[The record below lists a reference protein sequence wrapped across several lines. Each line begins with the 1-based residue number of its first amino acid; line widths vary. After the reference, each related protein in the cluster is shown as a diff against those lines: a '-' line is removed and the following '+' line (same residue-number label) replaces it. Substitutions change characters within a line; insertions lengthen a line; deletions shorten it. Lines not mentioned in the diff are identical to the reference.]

1 MMKKLLIIAP
11 HLSTGGCPQV
21 IVNKIELLK
30 DTYQIKCVEY
40 SNIAEVFRIQK
51 DRIINL
57 IGLDN
62 LVILSQNKEEVLMNL
77 IDDFQPDFISLE
89 EIPEFF
95 LDEKITKRIYSND
108 RKYII
113 TETTHDSSFPVER
126 KRWFPDKFI
135 FVSAFSAF
143 KYSGFNIPYEIVEY
157 PVDFKLPRKTEMQT
171 KLNFDPSY
179 KHVVNVGL
187 FTQRKNQAYI
197 FELAKRLLDYK
208 IVFHFLG
215 NLAGNF
221 QSYWEPLIQNKP
233 NNCMVWGERNDVYD
247 FLQASDLFLFTSKGD
262 KNNKELNPI
271 AIKEALEYQ
280 LPMMMYNLD
289 VYCGKYDEYNNITYL
304 TGDIETDITNLKKI
318 LNMNTIQE
326 KFSVSFDENEN
337 KIYVHYNGNEPV
349 NYKVSIK
356 DMTSKCPIYWFN
368 FTAQESV
375 TWYVI
380 PIPTHVIKFKR
391 LSSFRG
397 FDVDF
402 HDENNQLVFSKEYV
416 VNDVE
421 LRYPIFNYDGFDCS
435 WRNYN
440 EFFVDDI
447 YRNFNINN
455 LDTVID
461 IGANIGL
468 FAKYMYSKEA
478 KKVILIEA
486 NPKLENN
493 IKNMLDDDYE
503 RSSVY
508 LSPIFSEKKTVTFNY
523 SDNNSA
529 IGSIAFDSTKGVDYE
544 SLTNSIELETI
555 TLDEII
561 EKEGIERISLLK
573 CDIEGGEYDLIP
585 SLTDKQM
592 SMIDKFMIE
601 IHSNTNNQIQPILN
615 KLESHGFNYKI
626 YSPTLN
632 SMELGDKT
640 TLYGMLVTY

>member
-1 MMKKLLIIAP
+1 MKKLLVIAP

-30 DTYQIKCVEY
+30 DTYEIKCVEY
-40 SNIAEVFRIQK
+40 SNIADAFRVQK

-57 IGLDN
+57 IGSEN
-62 LVILSQNKEEVLMNL
+62 LIILSNDKEQVLMSL
-77 IDDFQPDFISLE
+77 IDDFQPDFISME

-143 KYSGFNIPYEIVEY
+143 KYSSYDIPYEIVEY
-157 PVDFKLPRKTEMQT
+157 PVDFKAAKKRELQN
-171 KLNFDPSY
+171 KLHFDPSY

-187 FTQRKNQAYI
+187 FTPRKNQAYI
-197 FELAKRLLDYK
+197 FELAKHLLDYK

-221 QSYWEPLIQNKP
+221 KDYWEPLIMSKP
-233 NNCMVWGERNDVYD
+233 SNCMVWGERSDVYD
-247 FLQASDLFLFTSKGD
+247 FLESSDLFLFTSKGE

-280 LPMMMYNLD
+280 IPMMMYNLD
-289 VYCGKYDEYNNITYL
+289 VYCGKYDKYENITYL
-304 TGDIETDITNLKKI
+304 TGDIDTDINNLKKI
-318 LNMNTIQE
+318 LNMDSMQE
-326 KFSVSFDENEN
+326 KFSLSFEESQN
-337 KIYVHYNGNEPV
+337 KIFINYNGNEPV

-356 DMTSKCPIYWFN
+356 DTTSKCPMYWFDFQATN
-368 FTAQESV
+368 SV

-380 PIPTHVIKFKR
+380 PIPTHIVKFKR
-391 LSSFRG
+391 LSTFRG
-397 FDVDF
+397 FDIDF
-402 HDENNQLVFSKEYV
+402 YDENKQLVFSKDLII
-416 VNDVE
+416 NDIDLE
-421 LRYPIFNYDGFDCS
+421 YPIFNYDGLDCS

-447 YRNFNINN
+447 YRNFNLNDM
-455 LDTVID
+455 DTVID

-468 FAKYMYSKEA
+468 FAKYMYSKNA
-478 KKVILIEA
+478 NKVILVEA
-486 NPKLENN
+486 NPNLKDKIHNL
-493 IKNMLDDDYE
+493 LDNDLE

-508 LSPIFSEKKTVTFNY
+508 LSPIYSEKKKVVFNY
-523 SDNNSA
+523 SDENSA
-529 IGSIAFDSTKGVDYE
+529 IGSVAFDSTMGIDYE
-544 SLTNSIELETI
+544 SLTHQMKLETI

-561 EKEGIERISLLK
+561 ENENINRISLFK

-585 SLTDKQM
+585 SLTDRQM

-601 IHSNTNNQIQPILN
+601 IHQNKNNEIQPILN
-615 KLESHGFNYKI
+615 KLTSHGFRYKI
-626 YSPTLN
+626 YRPELN
-632 SMELGDKT
+632 SLELGDEN

>member
-1 MMKKLLIIAP
+1 MKKLLVIAP

-30 DTYQIKCVEY
+30 DTYEIKCVEY
-40 SNIAEVFRIQK
+40 SNIADAFRVQK

-57 IGLDN
+57 IGSEN
-62 LVILSQNKEEVLMNL
+62 LIILSNDKEQVLMSL
-77 IDDFQPDFISLE
+77 IDDFQPDFISME

-143 KYSGFNIPYEIVEY
+143 KYSSYDIPYEIVEY
-157 PVDFKLPRKTEMQT
+157 PVDFKVAKKRELQN
-171 KLNFDPSY
+171 KLHFDPSY

-187 FTQRKNQAYI
+187 FTPRKNQAYI
-197 FELAKRLLDYK
+197 FELAKHLLDYK

-221 QSYWEPLIQNKP
+221 KDYWEPLVMSKP
-233 NNCMVWGERNDVYD
+233 SNCMVWGERSDVYD
-247 FLQASDLFLFTSKGD
+247 FLEASDLFLFTSKGD

-271 AIKEALEYQ
+271 AIKEALEYKI
-280 LPMMMYNLD
+280 PMMMYNLD
-289 VYCGKYDEYNNITYL
+289 VYCGKYDKYENITYL
-304 TGDIETDITNLKKI
+304 TGDIDTDINNLKKI
-318 LNMNTIQE
+318 LNMDSMQE
-326 KFSVSFDENEN
+326 KFSLSFEESQN
-337 KIYVHYNGNEPV
+337 KIFINYNGNEPV

-356 DMTSKCPIYWFN
+356 DTTSKCPMYWFN
-368 FTAQESV
+368 FQATNSI

-380 PIPTHVIKFKR
+380 PIPTQIVKFKR
-391 LSSFRG
+391 LSTFRG

-402 HDENNQLVFSKEYV
+402 YDENNQLLFSKDLII
-416 VNDVE
+416 NDVD
-421 LRYPIFNYDGFDCS
+421 LSYPIFNYNGFDCS

-447 YRNFNINN
+447 YRNFNLNDM
-455 LDTVID
+455 DTVID
-461 IGANIGL
+461 VGANIGL
-468 FAKYMYSKEA
+468 FAKYMYSKNA
-478 KKVILIEA
+478 NKVILVEA
-486 NPKLENN
+486 NPNLKDKIHNL
-493 IKNMLDDDYE
+493 LDNDLK

-508 LSPIFSEKKTVTFNY
+508 LSPIYSEKKKVVFNY
-523 SDNNSA
+523 SDENSA
-529 IGSIAFDSTKGVDYE
+529 IGSVAFDPTMGIEYE
-544 SLTNSIELETI
+544 SLTHQIELETI

-561 EKEGIERISLLK
+561 KNENINRISLFK

-585 SLTDKQM
+585 SLTDRQM

-601 IHSNTNNQIQPILN
+601 IHQNKNNEIQPILN
-615 KLESHGFNYKI
+615 KLTSHGFRYKI
-626 YSPTLN
+626 YRPELN
-632 SMELGDKT
+632 SLELGDEN

>member
-1 MMKKLLIIAP
+1 M
-11 HLSTGGCPQV
+11 S
-21 IVNKIELLK
+21 
-30 DTYQIKCVEY
+30 
-40 SNIAEVFRIQK
+40 
-51 DRIINL
+51 
-57 IGLDN
+57 
-62 LVILSQNKEEVLMNL
+62 L
-77 IDDFQPDFISLE
+77 IDDFQPDFISME

-143 KYSGFNIPYEIVEY
+143 KYSSYDIPYEIVEY
-157 PVDFKLPRKTEMQT
+157 PVDFKVAKKRELQN
-171 KLNFDPSY
+171 KLHFDPSY

-187 FTQRKNQAYI
+187 FTPRKNQAYI
-197 FELAKRLLDYK
+197 FELAKHLLDYK

-221 QSYWEPLIQNKP
+221 KDYWEPLVMSKP
-233 NNCMVWGERNDVYD
+233 SNCMVWGERSDVYD
-247 FLQASDLFLFTSKGD
+247 FLESSDLFLFTSKGE

-280 LPMMMYNLD
+280 IPMMMYNLD
-289 VYCGKYDEYNNITYL
+289 VYCGKYDKYENITYL
-304 TGDIETDITNLKKI
+304 TGDIDTDINNLKKI
-318 LNMNTIQE
+318 LNMDSMQE
-326 KFSVSFDENEN
+326 KFSLSFEESQN
-337 KIYVHYNGNEPV
+337 KIFVNYNGNEPV

-356 DMTSKCPIYWFN
+356 DTTSKCPMYWFDFQATN
-368 FTAQESV
+368 SV

-380 PIPTHVIKFKR
+380 PIPTHIVKFKR
-391 LSSFRG
+391 LSTFRG
-397 FDVDF
+397 FDIDF
-402 HDENNQLVFSKEYV
+402 YDENKQLVFSKDLII
-416 VNDVE
+416 NDIDLE
-421 LRYPIFNYDGFDCS
+421 YPIFNYDGLDCS

-447 YRNFNINN
+447 YRNFNLNDM
-455 LDTVID
+455 DTVID

-468 FAKYMYSKEA
+468 FAKYMYSKNA
-478 KKVILIEA
+478 NKVILVEA
-486 NPKLENN
+486 NPNLKDKIHNL
-493 IKNMLDDDYE
+493 LDNDLE

-508 LSPIFSEKKTVTFNY
+508 LSPIYSEKKKVVFNY
-523 SDNNSA
+523 SDENSA
-529 IGSIAFDSTKGVDYE
+529 IGSVAFDSTMGIDYE
-544 SLTNSIELETI
+544 SLTHQMKLETI

-561 EKEGIERISLLK
+561 ENENINRISLFK

-585 SLTDKQM
+585 SLTDRQM

-601 IHSNTNNQIQPILN
+601 IHQNKNNEIQPILN
-615 KLESHGFNYKI
+615 KLTSHGFRYKI
-626 YSPTLN
+626 YRPELN
-632 SMELGDKT
+632 SLELGDEN

>member
-40 SNIAEVFRIQK
+40 SNIADAFRVQK

-57 IGLDN
+57 IGSEN
-62 LVILSQNKEEVLMNL
+62 LIILSHDKEQVLMSL
-77 IDDFQPDFISLE
+77 IDNFQPDFISME

-143 KYSGFNIPYEIVEY
+143 KYSSYDIPYEIVEY
-157 PVDFKLPRKTEMQT
+157 PVDFKAAKKRELQN
-171 KLNFDPSY
+171 KLHFDPSY

-187 FTQRKNQAYI
+187 FTPRKNQAYI
-197 FELAKRLLDYK
+197 FELAKHLLDYK

-221 QSYWEPLIQNKP
+221 KDYWEPLIMSKP
-233 NNCMVWGERNDVYD
+233 SNCMVWGERSDVYD
-247 FLQASDLFLFTSKGD
+247 FLEASDLFLFTSKGD

-271 AIKEALEYQ
+271 AIKEALEYKI
-280 LPMMMYNLD
+280 PMMMYNLD
-289 VYCGKYDEYNNITYL
+289 VYCGKYDKYENITYL
-304 TGDIETDITNLKKI
+304 TGDIDTDINNLKKI
-318 LNMNTIQE
+318 LNMDSMQE
-326 KFSVSFDENEN
+326 KFSLSFEESQN
-337 KIYVHYNGNEPV
+337 KIFINYNGNEPV

-356 DMTSKCPIYWFN
+356 DTTSKCPMYWFN
-368 FTAQESV
+368 FQATNSI

-380 PIPTHVIKFKR
+380 PIPTQIVKFKR
-391 LSSFRG
+391 LSTFRG

-402 HDENNQLVFSKEYV
+402 YDENNQLLFSKDLII
-416 VNDVE
+416 NDVD
-421 LRYPIFNYDGFDCS
+421 LSYPIFNYNGFDCS

-447 YRNFNINN
+447 YRNFNLNDM
-455 LDTVID
+455 DTVID
-461 IGANIGL
+461 VGANIGL
-468 FAKYMYSKEA
+468 FAKYMYSKNA
-478 KKVILIEA
+478 NKVILVEA
-486 NPKLENN
+486 NPNLKDKIHNL
-493 IKNMLDDDYE
+493 LDNDLK

-508 LSPIFSEKKTVTFNY
+508 LSPIYSEKKKVVFNY
-523 SDNNSA
+523 SDENSA
-529 IGSIAFDSTKGVDYE
+529 IGSVAFDPTMGIEYE
-544 SLTNSIELETI
+544 SLTHQIELETI

-561 EKEGIERISLLK
+561 ENENINRISLFK

-585 SLTDKQM
+585 SLTDRQM

-601 IHSNTNNQIQPILN
+601 IHQNKNNEIQPILN
-615 KLESHGFNYKI
+615 KLTSHGFRYKI
-626 YSPTLN
+626 YRPELN
-632 SMELGDKT
+632 SLELGDEN

>member
-1 MMKKLLIIAP
+1 MKKLLVIAP

-30 DTYQIKCVEY
+30 DTYEIKCVEY
-40 SNIAEVFRIQK
+40 SNIADAFRVQK

-57 IGLDN
+57 IGSEN
-62 LVILSQNKEEVLMNL
+62 LIILSNDKEQVLMSL
-77 IDDFQPDFISLE
+77 IDDFQPDFISME

-143 KYSGFNIPYEIVEY
+143 KYSSYDIPYEIVEY
-157 PVDFKLPRKTEMQT
+157 PVDFKAAKKRELQN
-171 KLNFDPSY
+171 KLHFDPSY

-187 FTQRKNQAYI
+187 FTPRKNQAYI
-197 FELAKRLLDYK
+197 FELAKHLLDYK

-221 QSYWEPLIQNKP
+221 KDYWEPLIMSKP
-233 NNCMVWGERNDVYD
+233 SNCMVWGERSDVYD
-247 FLQASDLFLFTSKGD
+247 FLEASDLFLFTSKGD

-271 AIKEALEYQ
+271 AIKEALEYKI
-280 LPMMMYNLD
+280 PMMMYNLD
-289 VYCGKYDEYNNITYL
+289 VYCGKYDKYENITYL
-304 TGDIETDITNLKKI
+304 TGDIDTDINNLKKI
-318 LNMNTIQE
+318 LNMDSMQE
-326 KFSVSFDENEN
+326 KFSLSFEESQN
-337 KIYVHYNGNEPV
+337 KIFVNYNGNEPV

-356 DMTSKCPIYWFN
+356 DTTSKCPMYWFDFQATN
-368 FTAQESV
+368 AV
-375 TWYVI
+375 MWYVI
-380 PIPTHVIKFKR
+380 PIPTHIVKFKR
-391 LSSFRG
+391 LSTFRG

-402 HDENNQLVFSKEYV
+402 YDENNQLVFSKDLII
-416 VNDVE
+416 NDID
-421 LRYPIFNYDGFDCS
+421 LSYPIFNYNNFDCS

-447 YRNFNINN
+447 YRNFNIND
-455 LDTVID
+455 LDTIID
-461 IGANIGL
+461 IGANVGL
-468 FAKYMYSKEA
+468 FAKYMYSKGS
-478 KKVILIEA
+478 KKVILVEA
-486 NPKLENN
+486 NPNLESN
-493 IKNMLDDDYE
+493 IKNMLDDDYN

-585 SLTDKQM
+585 SLTDNQM

-601 IHSNTNNQIQPILN
+601 FHSNDNNQIQPILD
-615 KLESHGFNYKI
+615 KLNSHGFNYKI

-632 SMELGDKT
+632 SMELGDEKT
-640 TLYGMLVTY
+640 FYGMLVTY

>member
-1 MMKKLLIIAP
+1 MKKLLVIAP

-30 DTYQIKCVEY
+30 DTYEIKCVEY
-40 SNIAEVFRIQK
+40 SNIADAFRVQK

-57 IGLDN
+57 IGSEN
-62 LVILSQNKEEVLMNL
+62 LIILSNDKEQVLMSL
-77 IDDFQPDFISLE
+77 IDDFQPDFISME

-143 KYSGFNIPYEIVEY
+143 KYSSYDIPYEIVEY
-157 PVDFKLPRKTEMQT
+157 PVDFKVAKKRELQN
-171 KLNFDPSY
+171 KLHFDPSY

-187 FTQRKNQAYI
+187 FTPRKNQAYI
-197 FELAKRLLDYK
+197 FELAKHLLDYK

-221 QSYWEPLIQNKP
+221 KDYWEPLVMSKP
-233 NNCMVWGERNDVYD
+233 SNCMVWGERNDVYD
-247 FLQASDLFLFTSKGD
+247 FLESSDLFLFTSKGE

-280 LPMMMYNLD
+280 IPMMMYNLD
-289 VYCGKYDEYNNITYL
+289 VYCGKYDKYENITYL
-304 TGDIETDITNLKKI
+304 TGDIDTDINNLKKI
-318 LNMNTIQE
+318 LNMDSMQE
-326 KFSVSFDENEN
+326 KFSLSFEESQN
-337 KIYVHYNGNEPV
+337 KIFINYNGNEPV

-356 DMTSKCPIYWFN
+356 DTTSKCPMYWFDFQATN
-368 FTAQESV
+368 SI

-380 PIPTHVIKFKR
+380 PIPIQIVKFKR
-391 LSSFRG
+391 LSTFRG

-402 HDENNQLVFSKEYV
+402 YDENNQLLFSKDLII
-416 VNDVE
+416 NDVD
-421 LRYPIFNYDGFDCS
+421 LSYPIFNYNGFDCS

-447 YRNFNINN
+447 YRNFNIND

-461 IGANIGL
+461 IGANVGL
-468 FAKYMYSKEA
+468 FAKYMYSKGS
-478 KKVILIEA
+478 KKVVLVEA
-486 NPKLENN
+486 NPNLESN
-493 IKNMLDDDYE
+493 IKNMLDDDYN

-508 LSPIFSEKKTVTFNY
+508 LSPIFSEKKKVTFNY
-523 SDNNSA
+523 SSSNSA
-529 IGSIAFDSTKGVDYE
+529 IGSIAFDSSMGVDYD
-544 SLTNSIELETI
+544 SLTNQMELETI

-561 EKEGIERISLLK
+561 EKENLERISLLK

-601 IHSNTNNQIQPILN
+601 IHSNDNNQIQPILD
-615 KLESHGFNYKI
+615 KLESHGFRYRI

>member
-1 MMKKLLIIAP
+1 MKKLLVIAP

-30 DTYQIKCVEY
+30 DTYEIKCVEY
-40 SNIAEVFRIQK
+40 SNIADAFRVQK

-57 IGLDN
+57 IGSEN
-62 LVILSQNKEEVLMNL
+62 LIILSNDKEQVLMSL
-77 IDDFQPDFISLE
+77 IDDFQPDFISME

-143 KYSGFNIPYEIVEY
+143 KYSSYDIPYEIVEY
-157 PVDFKLPRKTEMQT
+157 PVDFKAAKKRELQN
-171 KLNFDPSY
+171 KLHFDPSY

-187 FTQRKNQAYI
+187 FTPRKNQAYI
-197 FELAKRLLDYK
+197 FELAKHLLDYK

-221 QSYWEPLIQNKP
+221 KDYWEPLIMSKP
-233 NNCMVWGERNDVYD
+233 SNCMVWGERNDVYD
-247 FLQASDLFLFTSKGD
+247 FLESSDLFLFTSKGE

-280 LPMMMYNLD
+280 IPMMMYNLD
-289 VYCGKYDEYNNITYL
+289 VYCGKYDKYENITYL
-304 TGDIETDITNLKKI
+304 TGDIDTDINNLKKI
-318 LNMNTIQE
+318 LNMDSMQE
-326 KFSVSFDENEN
+326 KFSLSFEESQN
-337 KIYVHYNGNEPV
+337 KIFINYNGNEPV

-356 DMTSKCPIYWFN
+356 DTTSKCPMYWFDFQATN
-368 FTAQESV
+368 SI
-375 TWYVI
+375 TWFVI
-380 PIPTHVIKFKR
+380 PIPPQIIKFKR
-391 LSSFRG
+391 LSTFRG
-397 FDVDF
+397 FDIDF
-402 HDENNQLVFSKEYV
+402 YDENKQLVFSKDLII
-416 VNDVE
+416 NDID
-421 LRYPIFNYDGFDCS
+421 LKYPIFNYDGLDCS

-447 YRNFNINN
+447 YRNFNLNDM
-455 LDTVID
+455 DTVID
-461 IGANIGL
+461 VGANIGL
-468 FAKYMYSKEA
+468 FAKYMYSKNA
-478 KKVILIEA
+478 NKVILVEA
-486 NPKLENN
+486 NPNLKDKIHNL
-493 IKNMLDDDYE
+493 LDNDLK

-508 LSPIFSEKKTVTFNY
+508 LSPIYSEKKKVVFNY
-523 SDNNSA
+523 SDENSA
-529 IGSIAFDSTKGVDYE
+529 IGSVAFDPTMGIEYE
-544 SLTNSIELETI
+544 SLTHQIELETI

-561 EKEGIERISLLK
+561 ENENINRISLFK

-585 SLTDKQM
+585 SLTDRQM

-601 IHSNTNNQIQPILN
+601 IHQNKNNEIQPILN
-615 KLESHGFNYKI
+615 KLTSHGFRYKI
-626 YSPTLN
+626 YRPELN
-632 SMELGDKT
+632 SLVLGDEN

>member
-1 MMKKLLIIAP
+1 MKKLLIIAP

-40 SNIAEVFRIQK
+40 SNIADAFRVQK

-57 IGLDN
+57 IGSEN
-62 LVILSQNKEEVLMNL
+62 LIILSHDKEQVLMSL
-77 IDDFQPDFISLE
+77 IDNFQPDFISME

-143 KYSGFNIPYEIVEY
+143 KYSSYDIPYEIVEY
-157 PVDFKLPRKTEMQT
+157 PVDFKAAKKRELQN
-171 KLNFDPSY
+171 KLHFDPSY

-187 FTQRKNQAYI
+187 FTPRKNQAYI
-197 FELAKRLLDYK
+197 FELAKHLLDYK

-221 QSYWEPLIQNKP
+221 KDYWEPLIMSKP
-233 NNCMVWGERNDVYD
+233 SNCMVWGERSDVYD
-247 FLQASDLFLFTSKGD
+247 FLESSDLFLFTSKGE

-280 LPMMMYNLD
+280 IPMMMYNLD
-289 VYCGKYDEYNNITYL
+289 VYCGKYDKYENITYL
-304 TGDIETDITNLKKI
+304 TGDIDTDINNLKKI
-318 LNMNTIQE
+318 LNMDSIQE
-326 KFSVSFDENEN
+326 KFSLSFEESQN
-337 KIYVHYNGNEPV
+337 KIFINYNGNEPV

-356 DMTSKCPIYWFN
+356 DTTSKCPMYWFDFQATN
-368 FTAQESV
+368 SI
-375 TWYVI
+375 TWFVI
-380 PIPTHVIKFKR
+380 PIPPQIIKFKR
-391 LSSFRG
+391 LSTFRG
-397 FDVDF
+397 FDIDF
-402 HDENNQLVFSKEYV
+402 YDENKQLVFSKDLII
-416 VNDVE
+416 NDID
-421 LRYPIFNYDGFDCS
+421 LKYPIFNYDGLDCS

-447 YRNFNINN
+447 YRNFNLNDM
-455 LDTVID
+455 DTVID
-461 IGANIGL
+461 VGANIGL
-468 FAKYMYSKEA
+468 FAKYMYSKNA
-478 KKVILIEA
+478 NKVILVEA
-486 NPKLENN
+486 NPNLKDKIHNL
-493 IKNMLDDDYE
+493 LDNDLK

-508 LSPIFSEKKTVTFNY
+508 LSPIYSEKKKVVFNY
-523 SDNNSA
+523 SDENSA
-529 IGSIAFDSTKGVDYE
+529 IGSVAFDPTMGIEYE
-544 SLTNSIELETI
+544 SLTHQIELETI

-561 EKEGIERISLLK
+561 ENENINRISLFK

-585 SLTDKQM
+585 SLTDRQM

-601 IHSNTNNQIQPILN
+601 IHQNKNNEIQPILN
-615 KLESHGFNYKI
+615 KLTSHGFRYKI
-626 YSPTLN
+626 YRPELN
-632 SMELGDKT
+632 SLELGDEN

>member
-1 MMKKLLIIAP
+1 MKKLLIIAP

-77 IDDFQPDFISLE
+77 IDEFQPDFISLE
-89 EIPEFF
+89 EVPEYF

-143 KYSGFNIPYEIVEY
+143 KYSGFDIPYEIVEY
-157 PVDFKLPRKTEMQT
+157 PVDFKLPRKSEMQT

-233 NNCMVWGERNDVYD
+233 NNCMVWGERSDVYD
-247 FLQASDLFLFTSKGD
+247 FLEASDLFLFTSKGD

-280 LPMMMYNLD
+280 VPMMMYNLD

-304 TGDIETDITNLKKI
+304 TGDIETDIINLKKI
-318 LNMNTIQE
+318 LNMNAIQE

-356 DMTSKCPIYWFN
+356 DMTSKCPMYWFN
-368 FTAQESV
+368 FQATNSV

-380 PIPTHVIKFKR
+380 PIPTHVVKFKR
-391 LSSFRG
+391 LSTFRG

-402 HDENNQLVFSKEYV
+402 YDENNQLVFSKEYT
-416 VNDVE
+416 VNDIE
-421 LRYPIFNYDGFDCS
+421 LSYPIFKFDGLDCS

-461 IGANIGL
+461 IGANVGL
-468 FAKYMYSKEA
+468 FAKYMYSKGA
-478 KKVILIEA
+478 KKVVLVEA
-486 NPKLENN
+486 NPNLEEK
-493 IKNMLDDDYE
+493 IKNILDEDNN

-523 SDNNSA
+523 SDSNSA

-573 CDIEGGEYDLIP
+573 CDIEGGEYNLIP

-601 IHSNTNNQIQPILN
+601 IHSNDNNQIQPILD

-632 SMELGDKT
+632 SMAIADKT
-640 TLYGMLVTY
+640 IKYGMLVTY

>member
-1 MMKKLLIIAP
+1 MKKLLIIAP

-40 SNIAEVFRIQK
+40 SNIADAFRVQK

-57 IGLDN
+57 IGSEN
-62 LVILSQNKEEVLMNL
+62 LIILSNDKEQVLMSL
-77 IDDFQPDFISLE
+77 IDDFQPDFISME

-143 KYSGFNIPYEIVEY
+143 KYSSYDIPYEIVEY
-157 PVDFKLPRKTEMQT
+157 PVDFKVAKKRELQN
-171 KLNFDPSY
+171 KLHFDPSY

-187 FTQRKNQAYI
+187 FTPRKNQAYI
-197 FELAKRLLDYK
+197 FELAKHLLDYK

-221 QSYWEPLIQNKP
+221 KDYWEPLVMSKP
-233 NNCMVWGERNDVYD
+233 SNCMVWGERNDVYD
-247 FLQASDLFLFTSKGD
+247 FLESSDLFLFTSKGE

-280 LPMMMYNLD
+280 IPMMMYNLD
-289 VYCGKYDEYNNITYL
+289 VYCGKYDKYENITYL
-304 TGDIETDITNLKKI
+304 TGDIDTDINNLKKI
-318 LNMNTIQE
+318 LNMDSMQE
-326 KFSVSFDENEN
+326 KFSLSFEESQN
-337 KIYVHYNGNEPV
+337 KIFINYNGNEPV

-356 DMTSKCPIYWFN
+356 DTTSKCPMYWFDFQATN
-368 FTAQESV
+368 SI
-375 TWYVI
+375 TWFVI
-380 PIPTHVIKFKR
+380 PIPPQIIKFKR
-391 LSSFRG
+391 LSTFRG
-397 FDVDF
+397 FDIDF
-402 HDENNQLVFSKEYV
+402 YDENKQLVFSKDLII
-416 VNDVE
+416 NDID
-421 LRYPIFNYDGFDCS
+421 LKYPIFNYDGLDCS

-447 YRNFNINN
+447 YRNFNLNDM
-455 LDTVID
+455 DTVID
-461 IGANIGL
+461 VGANIGL
-468 FAKYMYSKEA
+468 FAKYMYSKNA
-478 KKVILIEA
+478 NKVILVEA
-486 NPKLENN
+486 NPNLKDKIHNL
-493 IKNMLDDDYE
+493 LDNDLE

-508 LSPIFSEKKTVTFNY
+508 LSPIYSEKKKVVFNY
-523 SDNNSA
+523 SDENSA
-529 IGSIAFDSTKGVDYE
+529 IGSVAFDSTMGIDYE
-544 SLTNSIELETI
+544 SLTHQMELETI

-561 EKEGIERISLLK
+561 ENENINRISLFK

-585 SLTDKQM
+585 SLTDRQM

-601 IHSNTNNQIQPILN
+601 IHKNKNNEIQPILN
-615 KLESHGFNYKI
+615 KLTSHGFRYKI
-626 YSPTLN
+626 YRPELN
-632 SMELGDKT
+632 SLELGDEN

>member
-1 MMKKLLIIAP
+1 
-11 HLSTGGCPQV
+11 LSTGGCPQV

-77 IDDFQPDFISLE
+77 IDEFQPDFISLE
-89 EIPEFF
+89 EVPEYF

-143 KYSGFNIPYEIVEY
+143 KYSGFDIPYEIVEY

-247 FLQASDLFLFTSKGD
+247 FLEASDLFLFTSKGD

-280 LPMMMYNLD
+280 LPMMMHNLD

-356 DMTSKCPIYWFN
+356 DMTSKCPMYWFN
-368 FTAQESV
+368 FQASNSV

-380 PIPTHVIKFKR
+380 PIPTHVVKFKR
-391 LSSFRG
+391 LSTFRG

-402 HDENNQLVFSKEYV
+402 YDENNQLVFSKEYT
-416 VNDVE
+416 VNDIE
-421 LRYPIFNYDGFDCS
+421 LRYPIFKFDGLDCS

-461 IGANIGL
+461 IGANVGL
-468 FAKYMYSKEA
+468 FAKYMYSKGSE
-478 KKVILIEA
+478 KVVLVEA
-486 NPKLENN
+486 NPNLEEK
-493 IKNMLDDDYE
+493 IKNILDEDNN

-523 SDNNSA
+523 SDSNSA

-561 EKEGIERISLLK
+561 EKEGIKRISLLK

-592 SMIDKFMIE
+592 SIIDKFMIE
-601 IHSNTNNQIQPILN
+601 IHSNDNNQIQPILD
-615 KLESHGFNYKI
+615 KLECHGFNYKI

-632 SMELGDKT
+632 SMAIADKT
-640 TLYGMLVTY
+640 IKYGMLVTY

>member
-1 MMKKLLIIAP
+1 MKKLLVIAP

-30 DTYQIKCVEY
+30 DTYEIKCVEY
-40 SNIAEVFRIQK
+40 SNIADAFRVQK

-57 IGLDN
+57 IGSEN
-62 LVILSQNKEEVLMNL
+62 LIILSNDKEQVLMSL
-77 IDDFQPDFISLE
+77 IDDFQPDFISME

-143 KYSGFNIPYEIVEY
+143 KYSSYDIPYEIVEY
-157 PVDFKLPRKTEMQT
+157 PVDFKVAKKRELQN
-171 KLNFDPSY
+171 KLHFDPSY

-187 FTQRKNQAYI
+187 FTPRKNQAYI
-197 FELAKRLLDYK
+197 FELAKHLLDYK

-221 QSYWEPLIQNKP
+221 KDYWEPLIMSKP
-233 NNCMVWGERNDVYD
+233 SNCMVWGERSDVYD
-247 FLQASDLFLFTSKGD
+247 FLEASDLFLFTSKGD

-271 AIKEALEYQ
+271 AIKEALEYKI
-280 LPMMMYNLD
+280 PMMMYNLD
-289 VYCGKYDEYNNITYL
+289 VYCGKYDKYENITYL
-304 TGDIETDITNLKKI
+304 TGDIDTDINNLKKI
-318 LNMNTIQE
+318 LNMDSMQE
-326 KFSVSFDENEN
+326 KFSLSFEESQN
-337 KIYVHYNGNEPV
+337 KIFINYNGNEPV

-356 DMTSKCPIYWFN
+356 DTTSKCPMYWFN
-368 FTAQESV
+368 FQATNSI

-380 PIPTHVIKFKR
+380 PIPTQIVKFKR
-391 LSSFRG
+391 LSTFRG

-402 HDENNQLVFSKEYV
+402 YDENNQLLFSKDLII
-416 VNDVE
+416 NDVD
-421 LRYPIFNYDGFDCS
+421 LSYPIFNYNGFDCS

-447 YRNFNINN
+447 YRNFNLNDM
-455 LDTVID
+455 DTVID
-461 IGANIGL
+461 VGANIGL
-468 FAKYMYSKEA
+468 FAKYMYSKNA
-478 KKVILIEA
+478 NKVILVEA
-486 NPKLENN
+486 NPNLKDKIHNL
-493 IKNMLDDDYE
+493 LDNDLK

-508 LSPIFSEKKTVTFNY
+508 LSPIYSEKKKVVFNY
-523 SDNNSA
+523 SDENSA
-529 IGSIAFDSTKGVDYE
+529 IGSVAFDPTMGIEYE
-544 SLTNSIELETI
+544 SLTHQIELETI

-561 EKEGIERISLLK
+561 ENENINRISLFK

-585 SLTDKQM
+585 SLTDRQM

-601 IHSNTNNQIQPILN
+601 IHQNKNNEIQPILN
-615 KLESHGFNYKI
+615 KLTSHGFRYKI
-626 YSPTLN
+626 YRPELN
-632 SMELGDKT
+632 SLELGNEN

>member
-1 MMKKLLIIAP
+1 MKKLLVIAP

-30 DTYQIKCVEY
+30 DTYEIKCVEY
-40 SNIAEVFRIQK
+40 SNIADAFRVQK

-57 IGLDN
+57 IGSEN
-62 LVILSQNKEEVLMNL
+62 LIILSNDKEQVLMSL
-77 IDDFQPDFISLE
+77 IDDFQPDFISME

-143 KYSGFNIPYEIVEY
+143 KYSSYDIPYEIVEY
-157 PVDFKLPRKTEMQT
+157 PVDFKVAKKRELQN
-171 KLNFDPSY
+171 KLHFDPSY

-187 FTQRKNQAYI
+187 FTPRKNQAYI
-197 FELAKRLLDYK
+197 FELAKHLLDYK

-221 QSYWEPLIQNKP
+221 KDYWEPLVMSKP
-233 NNCMVWGERNDVYD
+233 SNCMVWGERSDVYD
-247 FLQASDLFLFTSKGD
+247 FLESSDLFLFTSKGE

-280 LPMMMYNLD
+280 IPMMMYNLD
-289 VYCGKYDEYNNITYL
+289 VYCGKYDKYENITYL
-304 TGDIETDITNLKKI
+304 TGDIDTDINNLKKI
-318 LNMNTIQE
+318 LNMDSMQE
-326 KFSVSFDENEN
+326 KFSLSFEESQN
-337 KIYVHYNGNEPV
+337 KIFINYNGNEPV

-356 DMTSKCPIYWFN
+356 DTTSKCPMYWFDFQATN
-368 FTAQESV
+368 SV

-380 PIPTHVIKFKR
+380 PIPTHIVKFKR
-391 LSSFRG
+391 LSTFRG
-397 FDVDF
+397 FDIDF
-402 HDENNQLVFSKEYV
+402 YDENKQLVFSKDLII
-416 VNDVE
+416 NDIDLE
-421 LRYPIFNYDGFDCS
+421 YPIFNYDGLDCS

-447 YRNFNINN
+447 YRNFNLNDM
-455 LDTVID
+455 DTVID

-468 FAKYMYSKEA
+468 FAKYMYSKNA
-478 KKVILIEA
+478 NKVILVEA
-486 NPKLENN
+486 NPNLKDKIHNL
-493 IKNMLDDDYE
+493 LDNDLE

-508 LSPIFSEKKTVTFNY
+508 LSPIYSEKKKVVFNY
-523 SDNNSA
+523 SDENSA
-529 IGSIAFDSTKGVDYE
+529 IGSVAFDSTMGIDYE
-544 SLTNSIELETI
+544 SLTHQMKLETI

-561 EKEGIERISLLK
+561 ENENINRISLFK

-585 SLTDKQM
+585 SLTDRQM

-601 IHSNTNNQIQPILN
+601 IHQNKNNEIQPILN
-615 KLESHGFNYKI
+615 KLTSHGFRYKI
-626 YSPTLN
+626 YRPELN
-632 SMELGDKT
+632 SLELGDEN

>member
-1 MMKKLLIIAP
+1 MKKLLIIAP

-40 SNIAEVFRIQK
+40 SNIADAFRVQK

-57 IGLDN
+57 IGSEN
-62 LVILSQNKEEVLMNL
+62 LIILSHDKEQVLMSL
-77 IDDFQPDFISLE
+77 IDNFQPDFISME

-143 KYSGFNIPYEIVEY
+143 KYSSYDIPYEIVEY
-157 PVDFKLPRKTEMQT
+157 PVDFKAAKKRELQN
-171 KLNFDPSY
+171 KLHFDPSY

-187 FTQRKNQAYI
+187 FTPRKNQAYI
-197 FELAKRLLDYK
+197 FELAKHLLDYK

-221 QSYWEPLIQNKP
+221 KDYWEPLVMSKP
-233 NNCMVWGERNDVYD
+233 SNCMVWGERSDVYD
-247 FLQASDLFLFTSKGD
+247 FLEASDLFLFTSKGE

-280 LPMMMYNLD
+280 IPMMMYNLD
-289 VYCGKYDEYNNITYL
+289 VYCGKYDKYENITYL
-304 TGDIETDITNLKKI
+304 TGDIDTDINNLKKI
-318 LNMNTIQE
+318 LNMDSMQE
-326 KFSVSFDENEN
+326 KFSLSFEESQN
-337 KIYVHYNGNEPV
+337 KIFVNYNGNEPV

-356 DMTSKCPIYWFN
+356 DTTSKCPMYWFDFQATN
-368 FTAQESV
+368 SV

-380 PIPTHVIKFKR
+380 PIPTHIVKFKR
-391 LSSFRG
+391 LSTFRG
-397 FDVDF
+397 FDIDF
-402 HDENNQLVFSKEYV
+402 YDENKQLVFSKDLII
-416 VNDVE
+416 NDIDLE
-421 LRYPIFNYDGFDCS
+421 YPIFNYDGLDCS

-447 YRNFNINN
+447 YRNFNLNDM
-455 LDTVID
+455 DTVID
-461 IGANIGL
+461 VGANIGL
-468 FAKYMYSKEA
+468 FAKYMYSKNA
-478 KKVILIEA
+478 NKVILVEA
-486 NPKLENN
+486 NPNLKDKIHNL
-493 IKNMLDDDYE
+493 LDNDLK

-508 LSPIFSEKKTVTFNY
+508 LSPIYSEKKKVVFNY
-523 SDNNSA
+523 SDENSA
-529 IGSIAFDSTKGVDYE
+529 IGSVAFDPTMGIEYE
-544 SLTNSIELETI
+544 SLTHQIELETI

-561 EKEGIERISLLK
+561 ENENINRISLFK

-585 SLTDKQM
+585 SLTDRQM

-601 IHSNTNNQIQPILN
+601 IHQNKNNEIQPILN
-615 KLESHGFNYKI
+615 KLTSHGFRYKI
-626 YSPTLN
+626 YRPELN
-632 SMELGDKT
+632 SLELGDEN

>member
-1 MMKKLLIIAP
+1 MKKLLVIAP

-21 IVNKIELLK
+21 IANKIELLK

-40 SNIAEVFRIQK
+40 SNIADAFRVQK
-51 DRIINL
+51 DRIINSIGSENL
-57 IGLDN
+57 I
-62 LVILSQNKEEVLMNL
+62 ILSENKEQTL
-77 IDDFQPDFISLE
+77 IQLINDFQPDFISLE

-95 LDEKITKRIYSND
+95 LDENITKKIYSNE

-143 KYSGFNIPYEIVEY
+143 KYSAYDVPYEIVEY
-157 PVDFKLPRKTEMQT
+157 PVDFKSPKKREIQN

-187 FTQRKNQAYI
+187 FTPRKNQAYI

-221 QSYWEPLIQNKP
+221 KDYWEPLVMNKP

-247 FLQASDLFLFTSKGD
+247 FLEASDLFLFTSKGD

-280 LPMMMYNLD
+280 IPMMMYNLD
-289 VYCGKYDEYNNITYL
+289 VYCGKYDKYKNISFL
-304 TGDIETDITNLKKI
+304 TGNVETDINNLKQI
-318 LNMNTIQE
+318 LNMDTIQE
-326 KFSVSFDENEN
+326 NFSLGFDESQN
-337 KIYVHYNGNEPV
+337 KIYIHYNGNEPV
-349 NYKVSIK
+349 KYKISVK
-356 DMTSKCPIYWFN
+356 DTTSKCPMYWFDYSV
-368 FTAQESV
+368 TGPV

-380 PIPTHVIKFKR
+380 PIPSHVIKFKR
-391 LSSFRG
+391 LSTFRG
-397 FDVDF
+397 FDIDF
-402 HDENNQLVFSKEYV
+402 YNENDELVFSKDLII
-416 VNDVE
+416 NDID
-421 LRYPIFNYDGFDCS
+421 LNYPIFNYNGLDCS

-455 LDTVID
+455 LETVID

-468 FAKYMYSKEA
+468 FAKYMYSKGT
-478 KKVILIEA
+478 KKVVLVEA
-486 NPKLENN
+486 NPNLEKN
-493 IKNMLDDDYE
+493 INIMLDEDLS

-508 LSPIFSEKKTVTFNY
+508 LSPIFSEKKKVTFNY
-523 SDNNSA
+523 SDWNSA
-529 IGSIAFDSTKGVDYE
+529 IGSIAFDSSAGIDYE
-544 SLTNSIELETI
+544 SLTNQMELETI

-561 EKEGIERISLLK
+561 EKEKIERISLFK

-601 IHSNTNNQIQPILN
+601 IHQNTDDKIQPIID
-615 KLESHGFNYKI
+615 KLTQHGFKYKI
-626 YSPTLN
+626 FKPELN
-632 SMELGDKT
+632 SMNPGDEK
-640 TLYGMLVTY
+640 TLYGMLVTF

>member
-1 MMKKLLIIAP
+1 MKKLLIIAP

-77 IDDFQPDFISLE
+77 IDEFQPDFISLE
-89 EIPEFF
+89 EVPEYF

-143 KYSGFNIPYEIVEY
+143 KYSGFDIPYEIVEY
-157 PVDFKLPRKTEMQT
+157 PVDFKLPRKSEMQT

-247 FLQASDLFLFTSKGD
+247 FLEASDLFLFTSKGD

-304 TGDIETDITNLKKI
+304 TGDIETDITNLKKT

-356 DMTSKCPIYWFN
+356 DMTSKCPMYWFN
-368 FTAQESV
+368 FQATNSV

-380 PIPTHVIKFKR
+380 PIPTHVVKFKR
-391 LSSFRG
+391 LSTFRG

-402 HDENNQLVFSKEYV
+402 YDENNQLVFSKEYT
-416 VNDVE
+416 VNDIE
-421 LRYPIFNYDGFDCS
+421 LRYPIFKFDGLDCS

-461 IGANIGL
+461 IGANVGL
-468 FAKYMYSKEA
+468 FAKYMYSKGAE
-478 KKVILIEA
+478 KVVLVEA
-486 NPKLENN
+486 NPNLEEKINN
-493 IKNMLDDDYE
+493 ILDEDNN

-523 SDNNSA
+523 SDSNSA

-561 EKEGIERISLLK
+561 EKEGIGRISLLK

-601 IHSNTNNQIQPILN
+601 IHSNDNNQIQPILD

-632 SMELGDKT
+632 SMAIADKT
-640 TLYGMLVTY
+640 IKYGMLVTY

>member
-1 MMKKLLIIAP
+1 MKKLLVIAP

-21 IVNKIELLK
+21 IANKIELLK

-40 SNIAEVFRIQK
+40 SNIADAFRVQK
-51 DRIINL
+51 DRIINSIGSENL
-57 IGLDN
+57 I
-62 LVILSQNKEEVLMNL
+62 ILSENKEQTL
-77 IDDFQPDFISLE
+77 IQLINDFQPDFISLE

-95 LDEKITKRIYSND
+95 LDENITKKIYSNE

-143 KYSGFNIPYEIVEY
+143 KYSAYDVPYEIVEY
-157 PVDFKLPRKTEMQT
+157 PVDFKSPKKREIQN

-187 FTQRKNQAYI
+187 FTPRKNQAYI

-221 QSYWEPLIQNKP
+221 KDYWEPLVMNKP

-247 FLQASDLFLFTSKGD
+247 FLEASDLFLFTSKGD

-280 LPMMMYNLD
+280 IPMMMYNLD
-289 VYCGKYDEYNNITYL
+289 VYCGKYDKYKNISFL
-304 TGDIETDITNLKKI
+304 TGNVETDINNLKQI
-318 LNMNTIQE
+318 LNMDTIQE
-326 KFSVSFDENEN
+326 NFSLGFDESQN
-337 KIYVHYNGNEPV
+337 KIYIHYNGNEPV
-349 NYKVSIK
+349 KYKISIK
-356 DMTSKCPIYWFN
+356 DTTSKCPMYWFDYSV
-368 FTAQESV
+368 TGPV

-380 PIPTHVIKFKR
+380 PIPSHVIKFKR
-391 LSSFRG
+391 LSTFRG
-397 FDVDF
+397 FDIDF
-402 HDENNQLVFSKEYV
+402 YNENDELVFSKDLII
-416 VNDVE
+416 NDID
-421 LRYPIFNYDGFDCS
+421 LNYPIFNYNGLDCS

-455 LDTVID
+455 LETVID

-468 FAKYMYSKEA
+468 FAKYMDSKGT
-478 KKVILIEA
+478 KKVILVEA
-486 NPKLENN
+486 NPNLEKN
-493 IKNMLDDDYE
+493 INIMLDEDLS

-508 LSPIFSEKKTVTFNY
+508 LSPIFSEKKKVTFNY
-523 SDNNSA
+523 SDWNSA
-529 IGSIAFDSTKGVDYE
+529 IGSIAFDSSAGIDYE
-544 SLTNSIELETI
+544 SLTNQMELETI

-561 EKEGIERISLLK
+561 EKEKIERISLFK

-601 IHSNTNNQIQPILN
+601 IHQNTDNKIQPIID
-615 KLESHGFNYKI
+615 KLTQHGFKFKI
-626 YSPTLN
+626 FKPELN
-632 SMELGDKT
+632 SMNLGDEK
-640 TLYGMLVTY
+640 TLYGMLVTF

>member
-1 MMKKLLIIAP
+1 MKKLLIIAP

-40 SNIAEVFRIQK
+40 SNIADAFRVQK

-57 IGLDN
+57 IGSEN
-62 LVILSQNKEEVLMNL
+62 LIILSHDKEQVLMSL
-77 IDDFQPDFISLE
+77 IDNFQPDFISME

-143 KYSGFNIPYEIVEY
+143 KYSSYDIPYEIVEY
-157 PVDFKLPRKTEMQT
+157 PVDFKAAKKRELQN
-171 KLNFDPSY
+171 KLHFDPSY

-187 FTQRKNQAYI
+187 FTPRKNQAYI
-197 FELAKRLLDYK
+197 FELAKHLLDYK

-221 QSYWEPLIQNKP
+221 KDYWEPLIMSKP
-233 NNCMVWGERNDVYD
+233 SNCMVWGERSDVYD
-247 FLQASDLFLFTSKGD
+247 FLEASDLFLFTSKGE

-280 LPMMMYNLD
+280 IPMMMYNLD
-289 VYCGKYDEYNNITYL
+289 VYCGKYDKYENITYL
-304 TGDIETDITNLKKI
+304 TGDIDTDINNLKKI
-318 LNMNTIQE
+318 LNMDSIQE
-326 KFSVSFDENEN
+326 KFSLSFEESQN
-337 KIYVHYNGNEPV
+337 KIFINYNGNEPV

-356 DMTSKCPIYWFN
+356 DTTSKCPMYWFDFQATN
-368 FTAQESV
+368 SI
-375 TWYVI
+375 TWFVI
-380 PIPTHVIKFKR
+380 PIPPQIIKFKR
-391 LSSFRG
+391 LSTFRG
-397 FDVDF
+397 FDIDF
-402 HDENNQLVFSKEYV
+402 YDENKQLVFSKDLII
-416 VNDVE
+416 NDIDLE
-421 LRYPIFNYDGFDCS
+421 YPIFNYDGLDCS

-447 YRNFNINN
+447 YRNFNLNDM
-455 LDTVID
+455 DTVID
-461 IGANIGL
+461 VGANIGL
-468 FAKYMYSKEA
+468 FAKYMYSKNA
-478 KKVILIEA
+478 NKVILVEA
-486 NPKLENN
+486 NPNLKDKIHNL
-493 IKNMLDDDYE
+493 LDNDLK

-508 LSPIFSEKKTVTFNY
+508 LSPIYSEKKKVVFNY
-523 SDNNSA
+523 SDENSA
-529 IGSIAFDSTKGVDYE
+529 IGSVAFDPTMGIEYE
-544 SLTNSIELETI
+544 SLTHQIELETI

-561 EKEGIERISLLK
+561 ENENINRISLFK

-585 SLTDKQM
+585 SLTDRQM

-601 IHSNTNNQIQPILN
+601 IHQNKNNEIQPILN
-615 KLESHGFNYKI
+615 KLTSHGFRYKI
-626 YSPTLN
+626 YRPELN
-632 SMELGDKT
+632 SLELGDEN

>member
-1 MMKKLLIIAP
+1 MKKLLIIAP

-40 SNIAEVFRIQK
+40 SNIADAFRVQK

-57 IGLDN
+57 IGSEN
-62 LVILSQNKEEVLMNL
+62 LIILSHDKEQVLMSL
-77 IDDFQPDFISLE
+77 IDNFQPDFISME

-143 KYSGFNIPYEIVEY
+143 KYSSYDIPYEIVEY
-157 PVDFKLPRKTEMQT
+157 PVDFKAAKKRELQN
-171 KLNFDPSY
+171 KLHFDPSY

-187 FTQRKNQAYI
+187 FTPRKNQAYI
-197 FELAKRLLDYK
+197 FELAKHLLDYK

-221 QSYWEPLIQNKP
+221 KDYWEPLIMSKP
-233 NNCMVWGERNDVYD
+233 SNCMVWGERSDVYD
-247 FLQASDLFLFTSKGD
+247 FLESSDLFLFTSKGE

-280 LPMMMYNLD
+280 IPMMMYNLD
-289 VYCGKYDEYNNITYL
+289 VYCGKYDKYENITYL
-304 TGDIETDITNLKKI
+304 TGDIDTDITNLKKI
-318 LNMNTIQE
+318 LNMDSIQE
-326 KFSVSFDENEN
+326 KFSLSFEESQN
-337 KIYVHYNGNEPV
+337 KIFINYNGNEPV

-356 DMTSKCPIYWFN
+356 DTTSKCPMYWFN
-368 FTAQESV
+368 FQVNNSI
-375 TWYVI
+375 TWFVI
-380 PIPTHVIKFKR
+380 PIPPQIIKFKR
-391 LSSFRG
+391 LSTFRG
-397 FDVDF
+397 FDIDF
-402 HDENNQLVFSKEYV
+402 YDENKQLVFSKDLII
-416 VNDVE
+416 NDIDLE
-421 LRYPIFNYDGFDCS
+421 YPIFNYDGLDCS

-447 YRNFNINN
+447 YRNFNLNDM
-455 LDTVID
+455 DTVID

-468 FAKYMYSKEA
+468 FAKYMYSKNA
-478 KKVILIEA
+478 NKVILVEA
-486 NPKLENN
+486 NPNLKDKIHNL
-493 IKNMLDDDYE
+493 LDNDLE

-508 LSPIFSEKKTVTFNY
+508 LSPIYSEKKKVVFNY
-523 SDNNSA
+523 SDENSA
-529 IGSIAFDSTKGVDYE
+529 IGSVAFDPTMGIDYE
-544 SLTNSIELETI
+544 SLTHQMELETI

-561 EKEGIERISLLK
+561 ENENINRISLFK

-585 SLTDKQM
+585 SLTDRQM

-601 IHSNTNNQIQPILN
+601 IHQNKNNEIQPILN
-615 KLESHGFNYKI
+615 KLTSYGFRYKI
-626 YSPTLN
+626 YRPELN
-632 SMELGDKT
+632 SLELGDEN

>member
-1 MMKKLLIIAP
+1 MKKLLVIAP

-30 DTYQIKCVEY
+30 DTYEIKCVEY
-40 SNIAEVFRIQK
+40 SNIADAFRVQK

-57 IGLDN
+57 IGSEN
-62 LVILSQNKEEVLMNL
+62 LIILSNDKEQVLMSL
-77 IDDFQPDFISLE
+77 IDDFQPDFISME

-143 KYSGFNIPYEIVEY
+143 KYSSYDIPYEIVEY
-157 PVDFKLPRKTEMQT
+157 PVDFKVAKKRELQN
-171 KLNFDPSY
+171 KLHFDPSY

-187 FTQRKNQAYI
+187 FTPRKNQAYI
-197 FELAKRLLDYK
+197 FELAKHLLDYK

-221 QSYWEPLIQNKP
+221 KDYWEPLVMSKP
-233 NNCMVWGERNDVYD
+233 SNCMVWGERNDVYD
-247 FLQASDLFLFTSKGD
+247 FLESSDLFLFTSKGE

-280 LPMMMYNLD
+280 IPMMMYNLD
-289 VYCGKYDEYNNITYL
+289 VYCGKYDKYKNITYL
-304 TGDIETDITNLKKI
+304 TGDIDTDINNLKKI
-318 LNMNTIQE
+318 LNMDSMQE
-326 KFSVSFDENEN
+326 KFSLSFEESQN
-337 KIYVHYNGNEPV
+337 KIFINYNGNESV

-356 DMTSKCPIYWFN
+356 DTTSKCPIYWFDFQATN
-368 FTAQESV
+368 SV

-380 PIPTHVIKFKR
+380 PIPTHIVKFKR
-391 LSSFRG
+391 LSTFRG

-402 HDENNQLVFSKEYV
+402 YDENNQLVFSKDLII
-416 VNDVE
+416 NDVD
-421 LRYPIFNYDGFDCS
+421 LSYPIFNYNGFDCS

-447 YRNFNINN
+447 YRNFNIND

-461 IGANIGL
+461 IGANVGL
-468 FAKYMYSKEA
+468 FAKYMYSKGS
-478 KKVILIEA
+478 KKVVLVEA
-486 NPKLENN
+486 NPNLESN
-493 IKNMLDDDYE
+493 IKNMLDDDYN

-508 LSPIFSEKKTVTFNY
+508 LSPIFSEKKKVTFNY
-523 SDNNSA
+523 SSSNSA
-529 IGSIAFDSTKGVDYE
+529 IGSIAFDSSMGIDYDT
-544 SLTNSIELETI
+544 LTNQMELETI

-561 EKEGIERISLLK
+561 EKENLERISLLK
-573 CDIEGGEYDLIP
+573 CDIEGGEYNLIP

-601 IHSNTNNQIQPILN
+601 IHSNNNNQIQPILD
-615 KLESHGFNYKI
+615 KLEYHGFRYRI

>member
-1 MMKKLLIIAP
+1 MKKLLVIAP

-30 DTYQIKCVEY
+30 GTYEIKCVEY
-40 SNIAEVFRIQK
+40 SNIADAFRVQK

-57 IGLDN
+57 IGSEN
-62 LVILSQNKEEVLMNL
+62 LIILNGNKEEQL
-77 IDDFQPDFISLE
+77 ISIINDFQPNFISLE
-89 EIPEFF
+89 EIPEYF
-95 LDEKITKRIYSND
+95 LDENITKKIYSNT
-108 RKYII
+108 RNYII

-143 KYSGFNIPYEIVEY
+143 KYSVFDIPYEIVEY
-157 PVDFKLPRKTEMQT
+157 PVDFKTPKKREIQN
-171 KLNFDPSY
+171 KLSFDPSY

-187 FTQRKNQAYI
+187 FTPRKNQSYI

-221 QSYWEPLIQNKP
+221 KDYWEPLVNNKP
-233 NNCMVWGERNDVYD
+233 NNCMIWGERNDVYD

-280 LPMMMYNLD
+280 IPMMMYNLD
-289 VYCGKYDEYNNITYL
+289 VYCGKYNEYTNITFL
-304 TGDIETDITNLKKI
+304 TGDIDTDINNLKKI
-318 LNMNTIQE
+318 LKMNKIQE
-326 KFSVSFDENEN
+326 KFSLSFDENEN
-337 KIYVHYNGNEPV
+337 KIYIHYNGSEPL
-349 NYKVSIK
+349 NYKISIK
-356 DMTSKCPIYWFN
+356 DTTSKCPMYWFDYSV
-368 FTAQESV
+368 TGPV

-380 PIPTHVIKFKR
+380 PIPSHIIKFKR
-391 LSSFRG
+391 LSTFKG
-397 FDVDF
+397 FDIDF
-402 HDENNQLVFSKEYV
+402 HDDNGELLFSKELLI
-416 VNDVE
+416 NDID
-421 LRYPIFNYDGFDCS
+421 LKYPIFNYNGLDCS

-468 FAKYMYSKEA
+468 FAKYMYSKGA
-478 KKVILIEA
+478 KKVILVEA
-486 NPKLENN
+486 NPNLEKN
-493 IKNMLDDDYE
+493 INSMLDEDLS
-503 RSSVY
+503 RSSIY
-508 LSPIFSEKKTVTFNY
+508 LSPIFSEKKKIIFNY
-523 SDNNSA
+523 SHSNSA
-529 IGSIAFDSTKGVDYE
+529 IGSIAFDSSAGIDYE
-544 SLTNSIELETI
+544 SLTNQIELETI

-561 EKEGIERISLLK
+561 ENENLERISLFK

-601 IHSNTNNQIQPILN
+601 IHQNNNNEIQPILD
-615 KLESHGFNYKI
+615 KLTFHGFKYKI
-626 YSPTLN
+626 YRPELN
-632 SMELGDKT
+632 SMFISDEKT
-640 TLYGMLVTY
+640 PYGMLVTY

>member
-1 MMKKLLIIAP
+1 MKKLLIIAP

-40 SNIAEVFRIQK
+40 SNIADAFRVQK

-57 IGLDN
+57 IGSEN
-62 LVILSQNKEEVLMNL
+62 LIILSNDKEQVLMSL
-77 IDDFQPDFISLE
+77 IDDFQPDFISME

-143 KYSGFNIPYEIVEY
+143 KYSSYDIPYEIVEY
-157 PVDFKLPRKTEMQT
+157 PVDFKAAKKRELQN
-171 KLNFDPSY
+171 KLHFDPSY

-187 FTQRKNQAYI
+187 FTPRKNQAYI
-197 FELAKRLLDYK
+197 FELAKHLLDYK

-221 QSYWEPLIQNKP
+221 KDYWEPLVMSKP
-233 NNCMVWGERNDVYD
+233 SNCMVWGERNDVYD
-247 FLQASDLFLFTSKGD
+247 FLESSDLFLFTSKGE

-280 LPMMMYNLD
+280 IPMMMYNLD
-289 VYCGKYDEYNNITYL
+289 VYCGKYDKYENITYL
-304 TGDIETDITNLKKI
+304 TGDIDTDINNLKKI
-318 LNMNTIQE
+318 LNMDSIQE
-326 KFSVSFDENEN
+326 KFSLSFEESQN
-337 KIYVHYNGNEPV
+337 KIFVNYNGNEPV

-356 DMTSKCPIYWFN
+356 DTTSKCPMYWFDFQATN
-368 FTAQESV
+368 SI
-375 TWYVI
+375 TWFVI
-380 PIPTHVIKFKR
+380 PIPPQIIKFKR
-391 LSSFRG
+391 LSTFRG
-397 FDVDF
+397 FDIDF
-402 HDENNQLVFSKEYV
+402 YDENKQLVFSKDLII
-416 VNDVE
+416 NDID
-421 LRYPIFNYDGFDCS
+421 LKYPIFNYDGLDCS

-447 YRNFNINN
+447 YRNFNLNDM
-455 LDTVID
+455 DTVID

-468 FAKYMYSKEA
+468 FAKYMYSKNA
-478 KKVILIEA
+478 NKVILVEA
-486 NPKLENN
+486 NPNLKDKIHNL
-493 IKNMLDDDYE
+493 LDNDLK

-508 LSPIFSEKKTVTFNY
+508 LSPIYSEKKKVVFNY
-523 SDNNSA
+523 SDENSA
-529 IGSIAFDSTKGVDYE
+529 IGSVAFDSTMGIEYE
-544 SLTNSIELETI
+544 SLTHQIELETI

-561 EKEGIERISLLK
+561 ENENINRISLFK

-585 SLTDKQM
+585 SLTDRQM

-601 IHSNTNNQIQPILN
+601 IHQNKNNEIQPILN
-615 KLESHGFNYKI
+615 KLTSHGFRYKI
-626 YSPTLN
+626 YRPELN
-632 SMELGDKT
+632 SLELGDEN

>member
-1 MMKKLLIIAP
+1 MKKLLVIAP

-21 IVNKIELLK
+21 IANKIELLK

-40 SNIAEVFRIQK
+40 SNIADAFRVQK
-51 DRIINL
+51 DRIINSIGSENL
-57 IGLDN
+57 I
-62 LVILSQNKEEVLMNL
+62 ILSENKEQTL
-77 IDDFQPDFISLE
+77 IQLINDFQPDFISLE

-95 LDEKITKRIYSND
+95 LDENITKKIYSNE

-143 KYSGFNIPYEIVEY
+143 KYSAYDVPYEIVEY
-157 PVDFKLPRKTEMQT
+157 PVDFKSPKKREIQN

-187 FTQRKNQAYI
+187 FTPRKNQAYI

-221 QSYWEPLIQNKP
+221 KDYWEPLVMNKP

-247 FLQASDLFLFTSKGD
+247 FLEASDLFLFTSKGD

-280 LPMMMYNLD
+280 IPMMMYNLD
-289 VYCGKYDEYNNITYL
+289 VYCGKYDKYKNISFL
-304 TGDIETDITNLKKI
+304 TGNVETDINNLKQI
-318 LNMNTIQE
+318 LNMDTIQE
-326 KFSVSFDENEN
+326 NFSLGFDESQN
-337 KIYVHYNGNEPV
+337 KIYIHYNGNEPV
-349 NYKVSIK
+349 KYKISIK
-356 DMTSKCPIYWFN
+356 DTTSKCPMYWFDYSV
-368 FTAQESV
+368 TGPV

-380 PIPTHVIKFKR
+380 PIPSHVIKFKR
-391 LSSFRG
+391 LSTFRG
-397 FDVDF
+397 FDIDF
-402 HDENNQLVFSKEYV
+402 YNENDELVFSKDLII
-416 VNDVE
+416 NDID
-421 LRYPIFNYDGFDCS
+421 LNYPIFNYNGLDCS

-455 LDTVID
+455 LETVID

-468 FAKYMYSKEA
+468 FAKYMYSKGT
-478 KKVILIEA
+478 KKVILVEA
-486 NPKLENN
+486 NPNLEKN
-493 IKNMLDDDYE
+493 INIMLDEDLS

-508 LSPIFSEKKTVTFNY
+508 LSPIFSEKKKVTFNY
-523 SDNNSA
+523 SDWNSA
-529 IGSIAFDSTKGVDYE
+529 IGSIAFDSSAGIDYE
-544 SLTNSIELETI
+544 SLTNQMELETI

-561 EKEGIERISLLK
+561 EKEKIERISLFK

-601 IHSNTNNQIQPILN
+601 IHQNTDNKIQPIID
-615 KLESHGFNYKI
+615 KLTQHGFKFKI
-626 YSPTLN
+626 FKPELN
-632 SMELGDKT
+632 SMNLGDEK
-640 TLYGMLVTY
+640 TLYGMLVTF

>member
-1 MMKKLLIIAP
+1 MKKLLIIAP

-40 SNIAEVFRIQK
+40 ANLADIFRVQK

-57 IGLDN
+57 IGLEN
-62 LVILSQNKEEVLMNL
+62 FIILSQNKEEVLMKL

-143 KYSGFNIPYEIVEY
+143 KYSAYDIPYEIVEY
-157 PVDFKLPRKTEMQT
+157 PVDFKIPKKQEKQN

-187 FTQRKNQAYI
+187 FTPRKNQEYI
-197 FELAKRLLDYK
+197 FELSKQLLDYK

-247 FLQASDLFLFTSKGD
+247 FLEASDLFLFTSKGD

-280 LPMMMYNLD
+280 VPMMMYNLD

-304 TGDIETDITNLKKI
+304 TGDIETDINNLKQI

-326 KFSVSFDENEN
+326 KFSISFDENEN

-356 DMTSKCPIYWFN
+356 DMTSKCPMYWFN
-368 FTAQESV
+368 FQATNSV

-380 PIPTHVIKFKR
+380 PIPTHIIKFKR

-402 HDENNQLVFSKEYV
+402 YNEDNQLVFSKEYV

-421 LRYPIFNYDGFDCS
+421 LRYPIFKYDGLDCS

-461 IGANIGL
+461 IGANVGL
-468 FAKYMYSKEA
+468 FAKYMYSKDA
-478 KKVILIEA
+478 RKVVLVEA

-493 IKNMLDDDYE
+493 VKNILDNDYS

-523 SDNNSA
+523 SDINSA

-561 EKEGIERISLLK
+561 ENEGIERISLLK

-585 SLTDKQM
+585 SFTDKQM

-601 IHSNTNNQIQPILN
+601 IHSNTNNQIQPILD

-640 TLYGMLVTY
+640 TEYGMLVTY

>member
-1 MMKKLLIIAP
+1 MKKLLVIAP

-30 DTYQIKCVEY
+30 DTYEIKCVEY
-40 SNIAEVFRIQK
+40 SNIADAFRVQK

-57 IGLDN
+57 IGSEN
-62 LVILSQNKEEVLMNL
+62 LIILSNDKEQVLMSL
-77 IDDFQPDFISLE
+77 IDDFQPDFISME

-143 KYSGFNIPYEIVEY
+143 KYSSYDIPYEIVEY
-157 PVDFKLPRKTEMQT
+157 PVDFKVAKKRELQN
-171 KLNFDPSY
+171 KLHFDPSY

-187 FTQRKNQAYI
+187 FTPRKNQAYI
-197 FELAKRLLDYK
+197 FELAKHLLDYK

-221 QSYWEPLIQNKP
+221 KDYWEPLVMSKP
-233 NNCMVWGERNDVYD
+233 SNCMVWGERSDVYD
-247 FLQASDLFLFTSKGD
+247 FLEASDLFLFTSKGE

-280 LPMMMYNLD
+280 IPMMMYNLD
-289 VYCGKYDEYNNITYL
+289 VYCGKYDKYENITYL
-304 TGDIETDITNLKKI
+304 TGDIDTDINNLKKI
-318 LNMNTIQE
+318 LNMDSMQE
-326 KFSVSFDENEN
+326 KFSLSFEESQN
-337 KIYVHYNGNEPV
+337 KIFVNYNGNEPV

-356 DMTSKCPIYWFN
+356 DTTSKCPMYWFDFQATN
-368 FTAQESV
+368 SV

-380 PIPTHVIKFKR
+380 PIPTHIVKFKR
-391 LSSFRG
+391 LSTFRG
-397 FDVDF
+397 FDIDF
-402 HDENNQLVFSKEYV
+402 YDENKQLVFSKDLII
-416 VNDVE
+416 NDIDLE
-421 LRYPIFNYDGFDCS
+421 YPIFNYDGLDCS

-447 YRNFNINN
+447 YRNFNLNDM
-455 LDTVID
+455 DTVID
-461 IGANIGL
+461 VGANIGL
-468 FAKYMYSKEA
+468 FAKYMYSKNA
-478 KKVILIEA
+478 NKVILVEA
-486 NPKLENN
+486 NPNLKDKIHNL
-493 IKNMLDDDYE
+493 LDNDLE

-508 LSPIFSEKKTVTFNY
+508 LSPIYSEKKKVVFNY
-523 SDNNSA
+523 SDENSA
-529 IGSIAFDSTKGVDYE
+529 IGSVAFDPTMGIEYE
-544 SLTNSIELETI
+544 SLTHQIELETI

-561 EKEGIERISLLK
+561 ENENINRISLFK

-585 SLTDKQM
+585 SLTDRQM

-601 IHSNTNNQIQPILN
+601 IHQNKNNEIQPILN
-615 KLESHGFNYKI
+615 KLTSHGFRYKI
-626 YSPTLN
+626 YRPELN
-632 SMELGDKT
+632 SLELGDEN

>member
-1 MMKKLLIIAP
+1 MKKLLIIAP

-30 DTYQIKCVEY
+30 DTYHIKCVEY
-40 SNIAEVFRIQK
+40 SNIAEVFRVQK

-62 LVILSQNKEEVLMNL
+62 FVILNQNKEEVLMNL
-77 IDDFQPDFISLE
+77 IDEFQPDFISLE

-113 TETTHDSSFPVER
+113 TETTHDSSFPVDR

-143 KYSGFNIPYEIVEY
+143 KYSGYDIPYEIVEY
-157 PVDFKLPRKTEMQT
+157 PVDFKTPRKNEMQN

-187 FTQRKNQAYI
+187 FTPRKNQAYI
-197 FELAKRLLDYK
+197 FELAKRLVDYK

-221 QSYWEPLIQNKP
+221 KDYWEPLMQNKP

-247 FLQASDLFLFTSKGD
+247 FLEASDLFLFTSKGD

-289 VYCGKYDEYNNITYL
+289 VYCGKYDEYKNITYL
-304 TGDIETDITNLKKI
+304 TGDIDTDINNLKKI
-318 LNMNTIQE
+318 LNMNSIQE
-326 KFSVSFDENEN
+326 KFSLSFDENDN
-337 KIYVHYNGNEPV
+337 KIYIHYNGNEPV

-356 DMTSKCPIYWFN
+356 DMTSKCPMYWFN
-368 FTAQESV
+368 FQATNSV

-380 PIPTHVIKFKR
+380 PIPSHVVKFKR

-402 HDENNQLVFSKEYV
+402 YDENHQLSFSKEFT
-416 VNDVE
+416 VNDIE
-421 LRYPIFNYDGFDCS
+421 LRYPIFKYDGLDCS

-447 YRNFNINN
+447 YRNFNIND

-468 FAKYMYSKEA
+468 FAKYMYSKNA
-478 KKVILIEA
+478 RKVILIEA
-486 NPKLENN
+486 NPKLESN
-493 IKNMLDDDYE
+493 IKNMLDNDYS

-523 SDNNSA
+523 SDSNSA
-529 IGSIAFDSTKGVDYE
+529 IGSIAFDSTKGVHYE

-561 EKEGIERISLLK
+561 ENEGIERISLLK

-585 SLTDKQM
+585 SLTDEQM

-601 IHSNTNNQIQPILN
+601 FHNNNNNEIQPILD
-615 KLESHGFNYKI
+615 KLDSHKFKYKI

-632 SMELGDKT
+632 SMTLGDKT
-640 TLYGMLVTY
+640 TPYGMLVTY

>member
-1 MMKKLLIIAP
+1 MKKLLVIAP

-30 DTYQIKCVEY
+30 DTYEIKCVEY
-40 SNIAEVFRIQK
+40 SNIADAFRVQK

-57 IGLDN
+57 IGSEN
-62 LVILSQNKEEVLMNL
+62 LIILSNDKEQVLMSL
-77 IDDFQPDFISLE
+77 IDDFQPDFISME

-143 KYSGFNIPYEIVEY
+143 KYSSYDIPYEIVEY
-157 PVDFKLPRKTEMQT
+157 PVDFKVAKKRELQN
-171 KLNFDPSY
+171 KLHFDPSY

-187 FTQRKNQAYI
+187 FTPRKNQAYI
-197 FELAKRLLDYK
+197 FELAKHLLDYK

-221 QSYWEPLIQNKP
+221 KDYWEPLVMSKP
-233 NNCMVWGERNDVYD
+233 SNCMVWGERNDVYD
-247 FLQASDLFLFTSKGD
+247 FLESSDLFLFTSKGE

-280 LPMMMYNLD
+280 IPMMMYNLD
-289 VYCGKYDEYNNITYL
+289 VYCGKYDKYENITYL
-304 TGDIETDITNLKKI
+304 TGDIDTDINNLKKI
-318 LNMNTIQE
+318 LNMDSMQE
-326 KFSVSFDENEN
+326 KFSLSFEESQN
-337 KIYVHYNGNEPV
+337 KIFINYNGNEFV

-356 DMTSKCPIYWFN
+356 DTTSKCPMYWFDFQATN
-368 FTAQESV
+368 SI

-380 PIPTHVIKFKR
+380 PIPTHIVKFKR
-391 LSSFRG
+391 LSTFRG

-402 HDENNQLVFSKEYV
+402 YDENNQLVFSKDLII
-416 VNDVE
+416 NDID
-421 LRYPIFNYDGFDCS
+421 LSYPIFNYNGFDCS

-447 YRNFNINN
+447 YRNFNIND

-461 IGANIGL
+461 IGANVGL
-468 FAKYMYSKEA
+468 FAKYMYSKGSN
-478 KKVILIEA
+478 KVVLVEA
-486 NPKLENN
+486 NPNLESN
-493 IKNMLDDDYE
+493 IKNMLDNDYN

-508 LSPIFSEKKTVTFNY
+508 LSPIFSEKKKVTFNY
-523 SDNNSA
+523 SSSNSA
-529 IGSIAFDSTKGVDYE
+529 IGSIAFDSSMGLDYD
-544 SLTNSIELETI
+544 SLTNQMELETI

-561 EKEGIERISLLK
+561 EKENLDRISLLK

-601 IHSNTNNQIQPILN
+601 IHSNNNNQIQPILD

>member
-1 MMKKLLIIAP
+1 MKKLLIIAP

-40 SNIAEVFRIQK
+40 SNIADAFRVQK

-57 IGLDN
+57 IGSEN
-62 LVILSQNKEEVLMNL
+62 LIILSHDKEQVLMSL
-77 IDDFQPDFISLE
+77 IDNFQPDFISME

-143 KYSGFNIPYEIVEY
+143 KYSSYDIPYEIVEY
-157 PVDFKLPRKTEMQT
+157 PVDFKAAKKRELQN
-171 KLNFDPSY
+171 KLHFDPSY

-187 FTQRKNQAYI
+187 FTPRKNQAYI
-197 FELAKRLLDYK
+197 FELAKHLLDYK

-221 QSYWEPLIQNKP
+221 KDYWEPLIMSKP
-233 NNCMVWGERNDVYD
+233 SNCMVWGERSDVYD
-247 FLQASDLFLFTSKGD
+247 FLEASDLFLFTSKGE

-280 LPMMMYNLD
+280 IPMMMYNLD
-289 VYCGKYDEYNNITYL
+289 VYCGKYDKYENITYL
-304 TGDIETDITNLKKI
+304 TGDIDTDINNLKKI
-318 LNMNTIQE
+318 LNMDSMQE
-326 KFSVSFDENEN
+326 KFSLSFEESQN
-337 KIYVHYNGNEPV
+337 KIFINYNGNEPV

-356 DMTSKCPIYWFN
+356 DTTSKCPMYWFN
-368 FTAQESV
+368 FQINNSI
-375 TWYVI
+375 TWFVI
-380 PIPTHVIKFKR
+380 PIPPQIIKFKR
-391 LSSFRG
+391 LSTFRG
-397 FDVDF
+397 FDIDF
-402 HDENNQLVFSKEYV
+402 YDENKQLVFSKDLII
-416 VNDVE
+416 NDIDLE
-421 LRYPIFNYDGFDCS
+421 YPIFNYDGLDCS

-447 YRNFNINN
+447 YRNFNLNDM
-455 LDTVID
+455 DTVID
-461 IGANIGL
+461 VGANIGL
-468 FAKYMYSKEA
+468 FAKYMYSKNA
-478 KKVILIEA
+478 NKVILVEA
-486 NPKLENN
+486 NPNLKDKIHNL
-493 IKNMLDDDYE
+493 LDNDLK

-508 LSPIFSEKKTVTFNY
+508 LSPIYSEKKKVVFNY
-523 SDNNSA
+523 SDENSA
-529 IGSIAFDSTKGVDYE
+529 IGSVAFDPTMGIEYE
-544 SLTNSIELETI
+544 SLTHQIELETI

-561 EKEGIERISLLK
+561 ENENINRISLFK

-585 SLTDKQM
+585 SLTDRQM

-601 IHSNTNNQIQPILN
+601 IHQNKNNEIQPILN
-615 KLESHGFNYKI
+615 KLTSHGFRYKI
-626 YSPTLN
+626 YRPELN
-632 SMELGDKT
+632 SLVLGDEN

>member
-1 MMKKLLIIAP
+1 MKKLLVIAP

-30 DTYQIKCVEY
+30 DTYEIKCVEY
-40 SNIAEVFRIQK
+40 SNIADAFRVQK

-57 IGLDN
+57 IGSEN
-62 LVILSQNKEEVLMNL
+62 LIILSNDKEQVLMSL
-77 IDDFQPDFISLE
+77 IDDFQPDFISME

-143 KYSGFNIPYEIVEY
+143 KYSSYDIPYEIVEY
-157 PVDFKLPRKTEMQT
+157 PVDFKAAKKRELQN
-171 KLNFDPSY
+171 KLHFDPSY

-187 FTQRKNQAYI
+187 FTPRKNQAYI
-197 FELAKRLLDYK
+197 FELAKHLLDYK

-221 QSYWEPLIQNKP
+221 KDYWEPLVMSKP
-233 NNCMVWGERNDVYD
+233 SNCMVWGERSDVYD
-247 FLQASDLFLFTSKGD
+247 FLEASDLFLFTSKGE

-280 LPMMMYNLD
+280 IPMMMYNLD
-289 VYCGKYDEYNNITYL
+289 VYCGKYDKYENITYL
-304 TGDIETDITNLKKI
+304 TGDIDTDINNLKKI
-318 LNMNTIQE
+318 LNMDSMQE
-326 KFSVSFDENEN
+326 KFSLSFEESQN
-337 KIYVHYNGNEPV
+337 KIFINYNGNEPV

-356 DMTSKCPIYWFN
+356 DTTSKCPMYWFDFQATN
-368 FTAQESV
+368 SI

-380 PIPTHVIKFKR
+380 PIPPQIIKFKR
-391 LSSFRG
+391 LSTFRG
-397 FDVDF
+397 FDIDF
-402 HDENNQLVFSKEYV
+402 YDENKQLVFSKDLII
-416 VNDVE
+416 NDIDLE
-421 LRYPIFNYDGFDCS
+421 YPIFNYDGLDCS

-447 YRNFNINN
+447 YRNFNLNDM
-455 LDTVID
+455 DTVID

-468 FAKYMYSKEA
+468 FAKYMYSKNA
-478 KKVILIEA
+478 NKVILVEA
-486 NPKLENN
+486 NPNLKDKIHNL
-493 IKNMLDDDYE
+493 LDNDLE

-508 LSPIFSEKKTVTFNY
+508 LSPIYSEKKKVVFNY
-523 SDNNSA
+523 SDENSA
-529 IGSIAFDSTKGVDYE
+529 IGSVAFDPTMGIEYE
-544 SLTNSIELETI
+544 SLTHQIELETI

-561 EKEGIERISLLK
+561 ENENINRISLFK

-585 SLTDKQM
+585 SLTDRQM

-601 IHSNTNNQIQPILN
+601 IHQNKNNEIQPILN
-615 KLESHGFNYKI
+615 KLTSHGFRYKI
-626 YSPTLN
+626 YRPELN
-632 SMELGDKT
+632 SLELGDEN

>member
-1 MMKKLLIIAP
+1 MKKLLIIAP

-40 SNIAEVFRIQK
+40 SNIADAFRVQK

-57 IGLDN
+57 IGSEN
-62 LVILSQNKEEVLMNL
+62 LIILSHDKEQVLMSL
-77 IDDFQPDFISLE
+77 IDNFQPDFISME

-143 KYSGFNIPYEIVEY
+143 KYSSYDIPYEIVEY
-157 PVDFKLPRKTEMQT
+157 PVDFKAAKKRELQN
-171 KLNFDPSY
+171 KLHFDPSY

-187 FTQRKNQAYI
+187 FTPRKNQAYI
-197 FELAKRLLDYK
+197 FELAKHLLDYK

-221 QSYWEPLIQNKP
+221 KDYWEPLIMSKP
-233 NNCMVWGERNDVYD
+233 SNCMVWGERSDVYD
-247 FLQASDLFLFTSKGD
+247 FLESSDLFLFTSKGE

-280 LPMMMYNLD
+280 IPMMMYNLD
-289 VYCGKYDEYNNITYL
+289 VYCGKYDKYENITYL
-304 TGDIETDITNLKKI
+304 TGDIDTDINNLKKI
-318 LNMNTIQE
+318 LNMDSIQE
-326 KFSVSFDENEN
+326 KFSLSFEESQN
-337 KIYVHYNGNEPV
+337 KIFINYNGNEPV

-356 DMTSKCPIYWFN
+356 DTTSKCPMYWFDFQATN
-368 FTAQESV
+368 SI
-375 TWYVI
+375 TWFVI
-380 PIPTHVIKFKR
+380 PIPPQIIKFKR
-391 LSSFRG
+391 LSTFRG
-397 FDVDF
+397 FDIDF
-402 HDENNQLVFSKEYV
+402 YDENKQLVFSKDLII
-416 VNDVE
+416 NDID
-421 LRYPIFNYDGFDCS
+421 LKYPIFNYDGLDCS

-447 YRNFNINN
+447 YRNFNLNDM
-455 LDTVID
+455 DTVID
-461 IGANIGL
+461 VGANIGL
-468 FAKYMYSKEA
+468 FAKYMYSKNA
-478 KKVILIEA
+478 NKVILVEA
-486 NPKLENN
+486 NPNLKDKIHNL
-493 IKNMLDDDYE
+493 LDNDLK

-508 LSPIFSEKKTVTFNY
+508 LSPIYSEKKKVVFNY
-523 SDNNSA
+523 SDENSA
-529 IGSIAFDSTKGVDYE
+529 IGSVAFDPTMGIEYE
-544 SLTNSIELETI
+544 SLTHQIELETI

-561 EKEGIERISLLK
+561 ENENINRISLFK

-585 SLTDKQM
+585 SLTDRQM

-601 IHSNTNNQIQPILN
+601 IHQNKNNEIQPILN
-615 KLESHGFNYKI
+615 KLTSHGFRYKI
-626 YSPTLN
+626 YRPELN
-632 SMELGDKT
+632 YLELGDEN

>member
-1 MMKKLLIIAP
+1 MKKLLIIAP

-77 IDDFQPDFISLE
+77 IDEFQPDFISLE
-89 EIPEFF
+89 EIPEYF

-126 KRWFPDKFI
+126 KRWYPDKFI

-143 KYSGFNIPYEIVEY
+143 KYSGFDIPYEIIEY
-157 PVDFKLPRKTEMQT
+157 PVDFKLPRKTEMQN

-187 FTQRKNQAYI
+187 FTPRKNQAYI

-247 FLQASDLFLFTSKGD
+247 FLEASDLFLFTSKGD

-280 LPMMMYNLD
+280 VPMMMYNLD

-326 KFSVSFDENEN
+326 KFSLSFDENEN

-356 DMTSKCPIYWFN
+356 DTTSKCPMYWFN
-368 FTAQESV
+368 FQATNSV

-380 PIPTHVIKFKR
+380 PIPSHVIKFKR
-391 LSSFRG
+391 LSTFRG

-402 HDENNQLVFSKEYV
+402 YNENNELVFSKEFI
-416 VNDVE
+416 VNDIE
-421 LRYPIFNYDGFDCS
+421 LRYPIFKFDGLDCS

-461 IGANIGL
+461 IGANVGL
-468 FAKYMYSKEA
+468 FAKYMYSKDSR
-478 KKVILIEA
+478 KVVLVEA

-493 IKNMLDDDYE
+493 IKNILDDDYS
-503 RSSVY
+503 RSSIY

-523 SDNNSA
+523 SDSNSA

-601 IHSNTNNQIQPILN
+601 IHSNDNNQIQPILD
-615 KLESHGFNYKI
+615 KLELHGFKYKI
-626 YSPTLN
+626 YSPSLN
-632 SMELGDKT
+632 SMVVSDKSIK
-640 TLYGMLVTY
+640 YGMLVTY

>member
-1 MMKKLLIIAP
+1 MKKLLIIAP

-40 SNIAEVFRIQK
+40 SNIADAFRVQK

-57 IGLDN
+57 IGSEN
-62 LVILSQNKEEVLMNL
+62 LIILSHDKEQVLMSL
-77 IDDFQPDFISLE
+77 IDNFQPDFISME

-143 KYSGFNIPYEIVEY
+143 KYSSYDIPYEIVEY
-157 PVDFKLPRKTEMQT
+157 PVDFKAAKKRELQN
-171 KLNFDPSY
+171 KLHFDPSY

-187 FTQRKNQAYI
+187 FTPRNNQAYI
-197 FELAKRLLDYK
+197 FELAKHLLDYK

-221 QSYWEPLIQNKP
+221 KDYWEPLIMSKP
-233 NNCMVWGERNDVYD
+233 SNCMVWGERSDVYD
-247 FLQASDLFLFTSKGD
+247 FLEASDLFLFTSKGD

-271 AIKEALEYQ
+271 AIKEALEYKI
-280 LPMMMYNLD
+280 PMMMYNLD
-289 VYCGKYDEYNNITYL
+289 VYCGKYDKYENITYL
-304 TGDIETDITNLKKI
+304 TGDIDTDITNLKKI
-318 LNMNTIQE
+318 LNMDSIQE
-326 KFSVSFDENEN
+326 KFSLSFEESQN
-337 KIYVHYNGNEPV
+337 KIFINYNGNEPV

-356 DMTSKCPIYWFN
+356 DTTSKCPMYWFN
-368 FTAQESV
+368 FQVNNSI
-375 TWYVI
+375 TWFVI
-380 PIPTHVIKFKR
+380 PIPPQIIKFKR
-391 LSSFRG
+391 LSTFRG
-397 FDVDF
+397 FDIDF
-402 HDENNQLVFSKEYV
+402 YDENKQLVFSKDLII
-416 VNDVE
+416 NDIDLE
-421 LRYPIFNYDGFDCS
+421 YPIFNYDGLDCS

-447 YRNFNINN
+447 YRNFNLNDM
-455 LDTVID
+455 DTVID
-461 IGANIGL
+461 VGANIGL
-468 FAKYMYSKEA
+468 FAKYMYSKNA
-478 KKVILIEA
+478 NKVILVEA
-486 NPKLENN
+486 NPNLKDKIHNL
-493 IKNMLDDDYE
+493 LDNDLK

-508 LSPIFSEKKTVTFNY
+508 LSPIYSEKKKVVFNY
-523 SDNNSA
+523 SDENSA
-529 IGSIAFDSTKGVDYE
+529 IGSVAFDPTMGIEYE
-544 SLTNSIELETI
+544 SLTHQIELETI

-561 EKEGIERISLLK
+561 ENENINRISLFK

-585 SLTDKQM
+585 SLTDRQM

-601 IHSNTNNQIQPILN
+601 IHQNKNNEIQPILN
-615 KLESHGFNYKI
+615 KLTSHGFRYKI
-626 YSPTLN
+626 YRPELN
-632 SMELGDKT
+632 SLELGDEN

>member
-1 MMKKLLIIAP
+1 MKKLLIIAP

-40 SNIAEVFRIQK
+40 SNIADAFRVQK

-57 IGLDN
+57 IGSEN
-62 LVILSQNKEEVLMNL
+62 LIILSHDKEQVLMSL
-77 IDDFQPDFISLE
+77 IDNFQPDFISME

-143 KYSGFNIPYEIVEY
+143 KYSSYDIPYEIVEY
-157 PVDFKLPRKTEMQT
+157 PVDFKAVKKRELQN
-171 KLNFDPSY
+171 KLHFDPSY

-187 FTQRKNQAYI
+187 FTPRKNQAYI
-197 FELAKRLLDYK
+197 FELSKHLLDYK

-221 QSYWEPLIQNKP
+221 KDYWEPLIMSKP
-233 NNCMVWGERNDVYD
+233 SNCMVWGERSDVYD
-247 FLQASDLFLFTSKGD
+247 FLESSDLFLFTSKGE

-280 LPMMMYNLD
+280 IPMMMYNLD
-289 VYCGKYDEYNNITYL
+289 VYCGKYDKYENITYL
-304 TGDIETDITNLKKI
+304 TGDIDTDINNLKKI
-318 LNMNTIQE
+318 LNMDSMQE
-326 KFSVSFDENEN
+326 KFSLSFEESQN
-337 KIYVHYNGNEPV
+337 KIFINYNGNEPV

-356 DMTSKCPIYWFN
+356 DTTSKCPMYWFN
-368 FTAQESV
+368 FQATNSI

-380 PIPTHVIKFKR
+380 PIPPQIIKFKR
-391 LSSFRG
+391 LSTFRG
-397 FDVDF
+397 FDIDF
-402 HDENNQLVFSKEYV
+402 YDENKQLVFSKDLII
-416 VNDVE
+416 NDID
-421 LRYPIFNYDGFDCS
+421 LKYPIFNYDGLDCS

-447 YRNFNINN
+447 YRNFNLNDM
-455 LDTVID
+455 DTVID
-461 IGANIGL
+461 VGANIGL
-468 FAKYMYSKEA
+468 FAKYMYSKNA
-478 KKVILIEA
+478 NKVILVEA
-486 NPKLENN
+486 NPNLKDKIHNL
-493 IKNMLDDDYE
+493 LDNDLK

-508 LSPIFSEKKTVTFNY
+508 LSPIYSEKKKVVFNY
-523 SDNNSA
+523 SDENSA
-529 IGSIAFDSTKGVDYE
+529 IGSVAFDPTMGIEYE
-544 SLTNSIELETI
+544 SLTHQIELETI

-561 EKEGIERISLLK
+561 ENENINRISLFK

-585 SLTDKQM
+585 SLTDRQM

-601 IHSNTNNQIQPILN
+601 IHQNKNNEIQPILN
-615 KLESHGFNYKI
+615 KLTSHGFRYKI
-626 YSPTLN
+626 YRPELN
-632 SMELGDKT
+632 SLELGDEN
-640 TLYGMLVTY
+640 TLYGMLVNY